1 MDVHS
6 LAAVFPWDW
15 PSDARDEILAVL
27 KNREAAEEDRL
38 LGAELAGE
46 LVVMDDEMATALL
59 QILDDL
65 QEEEALRGTAAIS
78 LGPAL
83 EERDLWLDDGMDSPT
98 VSDAVLARV
107 RSTLRER
114 CSDAA
119 TPKQVRRM
127 ALEASI
133 RAPESWHPDAIRAA
147 YRTGDR
153 DWRLTAV
160 FCMRYVKGFD
170 DEIVQALSTPDSE
183 ILYEA
188 VCAARDQA
196 VGEAWPFIQD
206 LVSAASRGAPLLPA
220 APDLEL
226 PVLRAAM
233 HAVAEIRPMEAHDTL
248 ADLVDSQNDVIAS
261 AAMEVLDMVEH
272 LWMEGDEED
281 DEWLG
286 YEDEDDE
293 DDFPSPPSRGPGES
307 TWH

>member
-1 MDVHS
+1 MDVHA

-15 PSDARDEILAVL
+15 PSDARNEILAVL
-27 KNREAAEEDRL
+27 KNREAAKEDRL

-46 LVVMDDEMATALL
+46 LVVMDDEMATVLL
-59 QILDDL
+59 QILDDSR
-65 QEEEALRGTAAIS
+65 EEEALRGTAAIS

-83 EERDLWLDDGMDSPT
+83 EERDFWLDDGLDSPA
-98 VSDAVLARV
+98 VSEAMLARV
-107 RSTLRER
+107 RSLLRER
-114 CSDAA
+114 CSDPA
-119 TPKQVRRM
+119 TPKEVRRM

-147 YRTGDR
+147 YHAGDR
-153 DWRLTAV
+153 DWKLTAV

-170 DEIVQALSTPDSE
+170 DEIVQAFSTPDSE

-196 VGEAWPFIQD
+196 VGEAWPFIRD

-248 ADLVDSQNDVIAS
+248 ADLMDSPNEVIAS

-272 LWMEGDEED
+272 LYMEGD

-286 YEDEDDE
+286 YEDDDEE